1 MQLKRHILTLV
12 AALAIFA
19 LALPAQGASRRTA
32 KKKKAKTE
40 AVAPDGLLDKAR
52 NAFEAYDFE
61 GATEFLDD
69 YETALSKSD
78 KEPPQRYTDLRRVV
92 DLGTTMLD
100 RVEKIAI
107 IDSLTVDSAAFFEAY
122 RLSQPAG
129 VITDSEALPASFP
142 AKGNPAVFVT
152 ESGETML
159 WSAPKAD
166 GRELVESHL
175 LADGSWEDP
184 QPLGDA
190 FRDLL
195 DPAYPFLMPDGT
207 TLYFAARGQ
216 ESLGGY
222 DIFVARNNG
231 DEYLQPQNMG
241 MPYNSPFDDYMLA
254 IDEVTGAGWW
264 ATDRNRIDGKVTI
277 YVFVPQEMR
286 VNYPADTP
294 DLTDRA
300 RITNI
305 KATGS
310 RDDYAGVLKAID
322 AAGGETAGESIEFE
336 MAMPGGK
343 IYRSLADFRNPLA
356 REAMER
362 YLDARDALRDDEASL
377 SDLRAAFKAGSAS
390 RSEVLELE
398 NRVNRQRIEL
408 RRLANE
414 VVKAETR

>member
-1 MQLKRHILTLV
+1 MHLKRHILTLV
-12 AALAIFA
+12 AVLAIA
-19 LALPAQGASRRTA
+19 AIAAPAQGASRRTT
-32 KKKKAKTE
+32 KKKKTKTE
-40 AVAPDGLLDKAR
+40 TVVPDGLLDKAQK
-52 NAFEAYDFE
+52 AFEEYDFDN
-61 GATEFLDD
+61 ATEILDD
-69 YETALSKSD
+69 YESALAKSE
-78 KEPPQRYTDLRRVV
+78 KEPPQRYADLRRVV
-92 DLGTTMLD
+92 DLAATMLD

-122 RLSQPAG
+122 RLSQPSG

-142 AKGNPAVFVT
+142 ARGNPTVFVT

-159 WSAPKAD
+159 WSAPKAG
-166 GRELVESHL
+166 GRDLVESHL

-184 QPLGDA
+184 QPIGDA

-207 TLYFAARGQ
+207 TLYFAARGD

-264 ATDRNRIDGKVTI
+264 ATDRNRIDGKITI

-300 RITNI
+300 RVTDI
-305 KATGS
+305 KASGS
-310 RDDYAGVLKAID
+310 RDDYAVVLKAI
-322 AAGGETAGESIEFE
+322 AAVGGETAGDSIEFE

-343 IYRSLADFRNPLA
+343 IYRTLGDFRNPLA
-356 REAMER
+356 RESMQR
-362 YLDARDALRDDEASL
+362 YLDARDALRDDEAAL
-377 SDLRAAFKAGSAS
+377 SDMRAAFKSGSAS
-390 RSEVLELE
+390 RSEILELE
-398 NRVNRQRIEL
+398 NRVSRQRIEM